1 MKPLL
6 LRNRRQ
12 AGGSLV
18 EVLVT
23 LVILLLGLLG
33 LVGLML
39 QAQRSQMESY
49 QREQA
54 LVILQDMVSRMTA
67 NPAQVAACYK
77 ITTAADGTPYVGT
90 GYTGT
95 PACGVSPFTNAQI
108 RAATDLQ
115 EWDALLKG
123 SAEVAADTSK
133 VGAMVGARGCISA
146 DATLTGVYWVSVSWQ
161 GNGKTVAPAVA
172 CGKDLYGDDT
182 QRRTVSVPVKIVS

>member
-1 MKPLL
+1 MRSDYIQRKVQ
-6 LRNRRQ
+6 R
-12 AGGSLV
+12 GSSLI

-23 LVILLLGLLG
+23 MVILLLGLLG

-54 LVILQDMVSRMTA
+54 LVILQDMVNRMTA

-77 ITTAADGTPYVGT
+77 LPNSFTNVSYVGT

-95 PACGVSPFTNAQI
+95 PACGASPYTNAQI
-108 RAATDLQ
+108 RAATDLS
-115 EWDALLKG
+115 EWSALLRG
-123 SAEVAADTSK
+123 SAEAIGGNN
-133 VGAMVGARGCISA
+133 VGAMVGAVGCITA
-146 DATLTGVYWVSVSWQ
+146 DATLAGVYWVSVSWQ
-161 GNGKTVAPAVA
+161 GNGKTFAPANL
-172 CGKDLYGDDT
+172 CGQNLFGDDT